1 MVILRTG
8 LLAALFCVFST
19 LVQAQPVTATLDR
32 TEIVRGETVIL
43 TIRVEGQSGGVDMDL
58 SPLEAGFQVISTRT
72 SSQISSVNNSMNAR
86 IDYHLTLFPLNEGEV
101 TIPPLVVAGE
111 TTPVLTI
118 QVEPRAATGLSGQEL
133 FMEAVV
139 SKDAVYVQEQL
150 LFSIRLYYTISG
162 IRNPIFT
169 ELELPDAV
177 VQTIGTPN
185 QYETL
190 VDGMRYG
197 VYEKQY
203 AIFPQRSGT
212 LEIPDIMF
220 RGEVTDSSSNYV
232 FRNLNTRT
240 VTSYAEGHTINV
252 TEKPASYP
260 ADALWLPAS
269 ELTVRERW
277 DNDFTNV
284 RVGDSVYRVIEIE
297 AQGLDGAALPPL
309 EAPQID
315 GVNTYPEPAAI
326 DRTFVDGSIV
336 GKRTESTSF
345 LMTAPGTV
353 RVPGVSVP
361 WYDIDTSEVKYAT
374 LADSAISVG
383 AARSGSTSEALLLS
397 NADMEEPTRETFEAS
412 TAAAA
417 AAAAEEQALVSSPTT
432 PLWILTL
439 AAALTALIF
448 ALTFVRFK
456 PRAPRPAPAKV
467 YPVAAPMY
475 RQSIAPEAENKAFKD
490 FINSCS
496 GNNLPA
502 LRLALIGWGRQYFA
516 DADLHTLDA
525 VALRTGNAEIR
536 EICLRLQQA
545 LYGQGGTTLA
555 IDADIRR
562 LQQLITE
569 LRTAHRQR
577 QTRNS
582 KDQDYIIPPLYK
594 A

>member
-1 MVILRTG
+1 MVTLRSG
-8 LLAALFCVFST
+8 LLATLFCLIST

-32 TEIVRGETVIL
+32 TAIVRGETVIL

-86 IDYHLTLFPLNEGEV
+86 IDYHLTLFPLNEGQV

-111 TTPVLTI
+111 TTPALTI
-118 QVEPRAATGLSGQEL
+118 QVEPRSATGLSGQEL

-139 SKDAVYVQEQL
+139 SKDTVYVQEQL

-203 AIFPQRSGT
+203 AIFPQRSGA

-269 ELTVRERW
+269 EITVRERW

-309 EAPQID
+309 EAPQIN

-326 DRTFVDGSIV
+326 DRSFVDGSIV
-336 GKRTESTSF
+336 GKRVESTSF
-345 LMTAPGTV
+345 LMTAAGTV
-353 RVPGVSVP
+353 RVPGVSIP
-361 WYDIDTSEVKYAT
+361 WYDIDTGEVKHAT

-383 AARSGSTSEALLLS
+383 AARSGSTTEALLLS

-412 TAAAA
+412 TAAAV
-417 AAAAEEQALVSSPTT
+417 AEEQALVNSPTT
-432 PLWILTL
+432 PLWILSL
-439 AAALTALIF
+439 AAALTALIL
-448 ALTFVRFK
+448 ALSYVRFK
-456 PRAPRPAPAKV
+456 PRAVRPAPAKV

-475 RQSIAPEAENKAFKD
+475 RQTIAPEAENKAFKE
-490 FINSCS
+490 FISSCS
-496 GNNLPA
+496 GSNLPA

-536 EICLRLQQA
+536 AICLRLQQA
-545 LYGQGGTTLA
+545 LYGQSDTRLA
-555 IDADIRR
+555 LDTDIMR

-569 LRTAHRQR
+569 LRTAHRQQ

-582 KDQDYIIPPLYK
+582 KDQDYLIPPLYK

>member
-8 LLAALFCVFST
+8 LLAALFCLFST

-111 TTPVLTI
+111 TTPALTI
-118 QVEPRAATGLSGQEL
+118 QVEPRSATGLSGQEL

-139 SKDAVYVQEQL
+139 SKETVYVQEQL

-169 ELELPDAV
+169 DLELPDAV

-269 ELTVRERW
+269 EITVRERW

-326 DRTFVDGSIV
+326 DRSFVDGSIV
-336 GKRTESTSF
+336 GKRVESTSF

-353 RVPGVSVP
+353 RVPGVSIP
-361 WYDIDTSEVKYAT
+361 WYDIDTGEVKYAT
-374 LADSAISVG
+374 LTDTAISVG
-383 AARSGSTSEALLLS
+383 GARSGSTSEALLLS

-412 TAAAA
+412 TAAAQ
-417 AAAAEEQALVSSPTT
+417 AEAEAEALVSSPTT
-432 PLWILTL
+432 PLWILSL

-456 PRAPRPAPAKV
+456 PRAPRPAPVKV

-475 RQSIAPEAENKAFKD
+475 RQSIAPEAESKAFKD
-490 FINSCS
+490 FVSSCS
-496 GNNLPA
+496 GKNLPA

-525 VALRTGNAEIR
+525 VALRTANPEIR

-545 LYGQGGTTLA
+545 LYGQGGTALA
-555 IDADIRR
+555 IDADIQR

-569 LRTAHRQR
+569 LRSAHRQR
-577 QTRNS
+577 QTRDS

>member
-1 MVILRTG
+1 MVIVRTG
-8 LLAALFCVFST
+8 LLATLLCLLST

-111 TTPVLTI
+111 TTPALTI
-118 QVEPRAATGLSGQEL
+118 RVEPRSATSLSGQEL

-139 SKDAVYVQEQL
+139 SKETVYVQEQL

-169 ELELPDAV
+169 DLELPDAV

-252 TEKPASYP
+252 SEKPASYP

-269 ELTVRERW
+269 EISVRERW

-309 EAPQID
+309 EAPQIE
-315 GVNTYPEPAAI
+315 GVNTYPEPASI
-326 DRTFVDGSIV
+326 DRSFVDGSIV
-336 GKRTESTSF
+336 GRRVESTSF
-345 LMTAPGTV
+345 LMTAAGTV
-353 RVPGVSVP
+353 RVPGVSIP
-361 WYDIDTSEVKYAT
+361 WYDIDTGEVKYAT
-374 LADSAISVG
+374 LTDSAISVG

-412 TAAAA
+412 KAAAQ
-417 AAAAEEQALVSSPTT
+417 AEAEALVSSPTT
-432 PLWILTL
+432 PLWILSL

-456 PRAPRPAPAKV
+456 PRAPRAAPAKV

-490 FINSCS
+490 FVNSCS
-496 GNNLPA
+496 GKNLPA

-516 DADLHTLDA
+516 DAELHTLDA
-525 VALRTGNAEIR
+525 VALRTANPEIR
-536 EICLRLQQA
+536 AICLRLQQA
-545 LYGQGGTTLA
+545 LYGQGGTALSV
-555 IDADIRR
+555 DADIKR
-562 LQQLITE
+562 LQQLVTE

-577 QTRNS
+577 QTRDS

>member
-1 MVILRTG
+1 MVTLRTG
-8 LLAALFCVFST
+8 LLAALFCMFST
-19 LVQAQPVTATLDR
+19 LLQAQPVTATLDR

-101 TIPPLVVAGE
+101 TIPSLVVAGE
-111 TTPVLTI
+111 TTPALTI
-118 QVEPRAATGLSGQEL
+118 QVEPRSATGLAGQEL

-139 SKDAVYVQEQL
+139 SKESVYVQEQL
-150 LFSIRLYYTISG
+150 LFSIRLCYTISG

-309 EAPQID
+309 EAPQIT
-315 GVNTYPEPAAI
+315 GVNTYPEPASI

-353 RVPGVSVP
+353 RVPGVSIA
-361 WYDIDTSEVKYAT
+361 WYDIDTGEIKYAT

-383 AARSGSTSEALLLS
+383 GARSGSTSEALLLS
-397 NADMEEPTRETFEAS
+397 NADMEEPTRETFSAS
-412 TAAAA
+412 EAAAQ
-417 AAAAEEQALVSSPTT
+417 AEQQALVSSPTT
-432 PLWILTL
+432 PLWILSL
-439 AAALTALIF
+439 AAALTALIL
-448 ALTFVRFK
+448 ALGFVRFK
-456 PRAPRPAPAKV
+456 PRAARPVPVKV

-475 RQSIAPEAENKAFKD
+475 GQSIAPAAESKAFKD
-490 FINSCS
+490 FIGSCS
-496 GNNLPA
+496 ANNLPA

-525 VALRTGNAEIR
+525 VAMRTGNAEIR

-545 LYGQGGTTLA
+545 LYGQGGTALA
-555 IDADIRR
+555 IDADIQR
-562 LQQLITE
+562 LRQLITE
-569 LRTAHRQR
+569 LRTAHRQKL
-577 QTRNS
+577 TRDS

>member
-111 TTPVLTI
+111 TTPALTI
-118 QVEPRAATGLSGQEL
+118 QVEPRSATGLSGQEL

-139 SKDAVYVQEQL
+139 SKDTVYVQEQL

-240 VTSYAEGHTINV
+240 VTS
-252 TEKPASYP
+252 
-260 ADALWLPAS
+260 
-269 ELTVRERW
+269 
-277 DNDFTNV
+277 
-284 RVGDSVYRVIEIE
+284 
-297 AQGLDGAALPPL
+297 
-309 EAPQID
+309 
-315 GVNTYPEPAAI
+315 
-326 DRTFVDGSIV
+326 
-336 GKRTESTSF
+336 
-345 LMTAPGTV
+345 
-353 RVPGVSVP
+353 
-361 WYDIDTSEVKYAT
+361 
-374 LADSAISVG
+374 
-383 AARSGSTSEALLLS
+383 
-397 NADMEEPTRETFEAS
+397 
-412 TAAAA
+412 
-417 AAAAEEQALVSSPTT
+417 
-432 PLWILTL
+432 
-439 AAALTALIF
+439 
-448 ALTFVRFK
+448 
-456 PRAPRPAPAKV
+456 
-467 YPVAAPMY
+467 
-475 RQSIAPEAENKAFKD
+475 
-490 FINSCS
+490 
-496 GNNLPA
+496 
-502 LRLALIGWGRQYFA
+502 
-516 DADLHTLDA
+516 
-525 VALRTGNAEIR
+525 
-536 EICLRLQQA
+536 
-545 LYGQGGTTLA
+545 
-555 IDADIRR
+555 
-562 LQQLITE
+562 
-569 LRTAHRQR
+569 
-577 QTRNS
+577 
-582 KDQDYIIPPLYK
+582 
-594 A
+594 